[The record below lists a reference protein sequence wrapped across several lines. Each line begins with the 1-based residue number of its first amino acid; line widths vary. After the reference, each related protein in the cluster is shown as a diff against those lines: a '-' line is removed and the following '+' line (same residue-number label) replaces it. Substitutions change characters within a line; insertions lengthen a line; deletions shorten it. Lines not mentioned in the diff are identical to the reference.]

1 MDTKKTISDIEVCRP
16 EGLEAMLEYR
26 YIKRGLVKGKEDIRS
41 VNVEQG
47 YSRTELNKPVT
58 NWYI

>member
-16 EGLEAMLEYR
+16 EGLGAMLEYR
-26 YIKRGLVKGKEDIRS
+26 YIKRALLKGKEDIRS

-47 YSRTELNKPVT
+47 YSHTELNKPVT